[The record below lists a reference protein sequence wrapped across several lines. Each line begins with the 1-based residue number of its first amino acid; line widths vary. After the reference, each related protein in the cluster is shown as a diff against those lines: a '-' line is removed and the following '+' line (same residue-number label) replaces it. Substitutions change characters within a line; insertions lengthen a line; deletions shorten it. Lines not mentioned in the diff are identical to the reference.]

1 MLVARMCVSVHNVSL
16 LWCADMD
23 VSECVSLSSP
33 CECVFVCLCVHVG
46 VLGGEGGEGGLMGSV
61 GARVPGEQLSLI
73 IQTRL
78 IIKAAQISP

>member
-1 MLVARMCVSVHNVSL
+1 MLLYIFLVYVYGLLLICGSCVCVL
-16 LWCADMD
+16 L
-23 VSECVSLSSP
+23 SLSP
-33 CECVFVCLCVHVG
+33 CIRGCVQVYVMWVCW
-46 VLGGEGGEGGLMGSV
+46 GGLMGSV

>member
-1 MLVARMCVSVHNVSL
+1 MCIMCDCRSVCLSV
-16 LWCADMD
+16 CVCRD
-23 VSECVSLSSP
+23 VYACVPLPFSCISV
-33 CECVFVCLCVHVG
+33 CVFVCVHVG
-46 VLGGEGGEGGLMGSV
+46 VLGGLMGSV

>member
-1 MLVARMCVSVHNVSL
+1 M
-16 LWCADMD
+16 
-23 VSECVSLSSP
+23 
-33 CECVFVCLCVHVG
+33 CLCVHVG
-46 VLGGEGGEGGLMGSV
+46 VLGGEGGGGGLMGSV

>member
-1 MLVARMCVSVHNVSL
+1 M
-16 LWCADMD
+16 
-23 VSECVSLSSP
+23 
-33 CECVFVCLCVHVG
+33 CLCVHVG
-46 VLGGEGGEGGLMGSV
+46 VLGGDGGGLMGSV

>member
-1 MLVARMCVSVHNVSL
+1 M
-16 LWCADMD
+16 
-23 VSECVSLSSP
+23 
-33 CECVFVCLCVHVG
+33 CLCVHVG
-46 VLGGEGGEGGLMGSV
+46 VLGGDGGGGLMGSV

>member
-1 MLVARMCVSVHNVSL
+1 M
-16 LWCADMD
+16 
-23 VSECVSLSSP
+23 
-33 CECVFVCLCVHVG
+33 CLCVHVG
-46 VLGGEGGEGGLMGSV
+46 VLGGEGRGGGGLMGSV